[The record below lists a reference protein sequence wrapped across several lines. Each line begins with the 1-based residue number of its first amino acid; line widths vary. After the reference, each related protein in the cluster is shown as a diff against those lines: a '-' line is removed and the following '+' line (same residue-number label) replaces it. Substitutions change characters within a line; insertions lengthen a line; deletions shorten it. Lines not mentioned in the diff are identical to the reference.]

1 MQIVE
6 SKQETTV
13 IKPGDLV
20 VMKSGSPSMVVVTV
34 PTDPSK
40 KLRCIFWDTLSNT
53 EKEVGVLMS
62 AVETLEAHT
71 RRQTRLNFFAAT
83 GQQLPEVGPDRSL
96 VMVFDDAKDRDTFLK
111 DFEAFVEEQ
120 RKAGKTIPG
129 FH

>member
-6 SKQETTV
+6 PKQERS
-13 IKPGDLV
+13 IQPGDLV
-20 VMKSGSPSMVVVTV
+20 VMKSGSPTMVVVTV
-34 PTDPSK
+34 PTDPTK
-40 KLRCIFWDTLSNT
+40 KLRCTFWDTQKNL
-53 EKEVGVLMS
+53 EKEVAVLMS

-71 RRQTRLNFFAAT
+71 RRQSRLNFFAAT
-83 GQQLPEVGPDRSL
+83 GHELPDVGPDRSL
-96 VMVFDDAKDRDTFLK
+96 VMVFDDIKDRDSFLK